1 MIVTFK
7 FCKIHTCELNISM
20 CRLSAVGRV
29 FYTAHEALSMLYQ
42 NETSH
47 LYGNEDLEK
56 HRYA

>member
-1 MIVTFK
+1 MISTLK
-7 FCKIHTCELNISM
+7 LCKIHNCELNISIF
-20 CRLSAVGRV
+20 RLSAVGRV